1 VRVYIADDHAIVR
14 SGVRAVVESQ
24 PGWLICGEAADG
36 HTALAQA
43 TQLRPDVAVLDVDLP
58 AMDGVLVTK
67 LLRAASPETEVLL
80 FSAMDDEATV
90 ERGLAAGAR
99 GYLLRSEA
107 NERLIDAINALALG
121 QPYLTAV
128 ASELL
133 LKTASRSRPMKP
145 RLGSLTTRQSQVA
158 ELIARGKSNKEIGR
172 ELRLSVKTVE
182 NHRTSAMRR
191 AGVHSVADLVQ
202 FITKAAP

>member
-1 VRVYIADDHAIVR
+1 M
-14 SGVRAVVESQ
+14 
-24 PGWLICGEAADG
+24 ICGEAADG
-36 HTALAQA
+36 RTALAQ
-43 TQLRPDVAVLDVDLP
+43 TIQLRPDVAVLDVDLP

-80 FSAMDDEATV
+80 FSTIEDEATV

-99 GYLLRSEA
+99 GYLLRSDT

-133 LKTASRSRPMKP
+133 LKTASRSRPANP
-145 RLGSLTTRQSQVA
+145 RLANLTNRQSQIV
-158 ELIARGKSNKEIGR
+158 ELIARGRSNREISD
-172 ELRLSVKTVE
+172 ELRLSLKTVE
-182 NHRTSAMRR
+182 NHRASAMRR
-191 AGVHSVADLVQ
+191 AGVHSVADLLQ
-202 FITKAAP
+202 FTAKATT